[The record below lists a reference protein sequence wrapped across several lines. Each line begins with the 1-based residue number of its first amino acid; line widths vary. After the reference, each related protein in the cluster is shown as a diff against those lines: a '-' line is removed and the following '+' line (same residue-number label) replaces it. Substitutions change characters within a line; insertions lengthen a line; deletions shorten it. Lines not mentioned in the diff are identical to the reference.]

1 MTNIGH
7 AACAGLIILG
17 LASCS
22 WSDPKPDRA
31 SPRGLPAGGGIPP
44 KLRAR
49 GAAAGTPVIA
59 AAPTAEQVAKIT
71 PDEEI
76 VFTDPDN
83 PDAGIP
89 ELSTVL
95 DAASVR
101 RGPWERSEP
110 VARRRA
116 MREGRPLLIWF
127 TDSRNSPM
135 CKALSQELFSTPA
148 FEEWAGNS
156 LVRLKVDSHAQVDDP
171 DLSLDEKQT
180 RLIEIERQA
189 KELKKRFKVLGQPTV
204 LMVNNLGE
212 VIGRYRG
219 YQRGEADY
227 FWGLIRQGE
236 AVFANAYGPWRA
248 GMERKGYREWSDRR
262 GRKVFARLVRY
273 HQGTLDLVEPDG
285 TRSRTREERLS
296 DKDLEW
302 IADQKKRRGL

>member
-1 MTNIGH
+1 MIVGF
-7 AACAGLIILG
+7 
-17 LASCS
+17 ASCS
-22 WSDPKPDRA
+22 WPGSKTDEA
-31 SPRGLPAGGGIPP
+31 STRGGLVAGGIPP
-44 KLRAR
+44 QMRAR
-49 GAAAGTPVIA
+49 SEASGTPVTTGP
-59 AAPTAEQVAKIT
+59 PTAEQVAKIT

-89 ELSTVL
+89 ELSAVL
-95 DAASVR
+95 DAAAVR
-101 RGPWERSEP
+101 RGPWEQSES

-116 MREGRPLLIWF
+116 MREGKPLLIWF
-127 TDSRNSPM
+127 TDSQSSPM

-148 FEEWAGNS
+148 FDEWAGDK
-156 LVRLKVDSHAQVDDP
+156 LVRLKVDVNGGVDDVS
-171 DLSLDEKQT
+171 LSLDEKQT
-180 RLIEIERQA
+180 RLIEIERHA
-189 KELKKRFKVLGQPTV
+189 KELKKRFKVLGHPTV

-236 AVFANAYGPWRA
+236 AVFTNAYGPWRA

-273 HQGTLDLVEPDG
+273 DKGSLDLVEPDG

-296 DKDLEW
+296 DQDREW
-302 IADQKKRRGL
+302 IADQKKQRGM